1 MFSLINLHR
10 KLGVYNVYLH
20 HFRHY
25 MIYNTY
31 ILQVKIY
38 LVLRAYYKVS
48 IRAYREPAL
57 VDTYDLT

>member
-1 MFSLINLHR
+1 
-10 KLGVYNVYLH
+10 
-20 HFRHY
+20 

-48 IRAYREPAL
+48 IRVYREPAL
-57 VDTYDLT
+57 VDTYDLTWAKPTCVRDVEARVLGYNPLFY